1 MKSNLIMAAL
11 LAASFT
17 LTALAHED
25 RDDRDTCEH
34 RRERREHAADRRHRK
49 HADDC
54 SERRERRECE
64 ETPVFFYSEPPT
76 YSLPCYVP
84 PPAPWCAT
92 GQYVLILIP
101 RRPVYIQ
108 RGLR

>member
-17 LTALAHED
+17 LTAVAHED

-34 RRERREHAADRRHRK
+34 RRERRERAEARRHRK
-49 HADDC
+49 SEDDC
-54 SERRERRECE
+54 IERRERRECE
-64 ETPVFFYSEPPT
+64 ETPVFIYSEPPT
-76 YSLPCYVP
+76 YGCPCYLP
-84 PPAPWCAT
+84 PPAPWCST
-92 GQYVLILIP
+92 GQYVPIPIP
-101 RRPVYIQ
+101 RRPAYIQ